1 MSAITYK
8 TSGVDI
14 DEANVFVRAIQKD
27 IAGTLSPSVIRY
39 KGAFGSLFALG
50 ARKYKDPVLVSSTD
64 GVGTKLLVAQAAGK
78 HDTVG
83 IDLVAMNVNDV
94 LCAGAQPL
102 FFLDYIACGR
112 LDVKVL
118 KAVVK
123 GITAGCRMAGCA
135 LVGGE
140 TAEMPGMYAK
150 DDYDLAGFAVG
161 VVEKDQIINGSR
173 IQAGDQVIGLPSS
186 GPHSN
191 GYSLIR
197 KVFSLSEQKKFA
209 SELLKPTRIYVREVL
224 PLVRR
229 FPLKGKSAN
238 RFPPEGPSGEI
249 KGIAHITG
257 GAFYE
262 KLTKI
267 LPPGK
272 CFAMNKGSWP
282 VPKIFQ
288 IIQKKGTIAD
298 REMFRTFNMGIG
310 LAIIAA
316 AKDIAAVRTFLRR
329 QKTGHYLIGEV
340 INDKKNKV
348 IFN

>member
-14 DEANVFVRAIQKD
+14 AEANVFVSAIQKD

-50 ARKYKDPVLVSSTD
+50 ARKYKAPVLVSSTD

-94 LCAGAQPL
+94 LCAGAKPL
-102 FFLDYIACGR
+102 FFLDYIACGK
-112 LDVKVL
+112 LKTKVL
-118 KAVVK
+118 KVVVK
-123 GITAGCRMAGCA
+123 GITDGCKMAGCA

-140 TAEMPGMYAK
+140 TAEMPGMYAA

-161 VVEKDQIINGSR
+161 VVEKDKIINGAR

-209 SELLKPTRIYVREVL
+209 PELLKPTRIYVREVL

-229 FPLKGKSAN
+229 FPPK
-238 RFPPEGPSGEI
+238 GPSGEI

-262 KLTKI
+262 KLTKV

-288 IIQKKGTIAD
+288 IIQKKGTID
-298 REMFRTFNMGIG
+298 DYEMFRTFNMGIG
-310 LAIIAA
+310 LAIIVAA
-316 AKDIAAVRTFLRR
+316 RDVAAVRTFLRR

>member
-8 TSGVDI
+8 TSGVNI

-27 IAGTLSPSVIRY
+27 IAGTLNPSVIRY
-39 KGAFGSLFALG
+39 KGAFGSLFALD
-50 ARKYKDPVLVSSTD
+50 AKKYKNPVLVSSTD
-64 GVGTKLLVAQAAGK
+64 GVGTKLLVAKAAGK

-94 LCAGAQPL
+94 LCTGAQPL
-102 FFLDYIACGR
+102 FFLDYIACGK
-112 LDVKVL
+112 LKTKVL
-118 KAVVK
+118 TEVVR
-123 GITAGCRMAGCA
+123 GITDGCKLAGCA

-140 TAEMPGMYAK
+140 TAEMPGMYRK

-161 VVEKDQIINGSR
+161 VVEKEGIINGAR

-197 KVFSLSEQKKFA
+197 KVFSLREQKRYRV
-209 SELLKPTRIYVREVL
+209 ELLKPTRIYVREVL
-224 PLVRR
+224 PLVRK
-229 FPLKGKSAN
+229 FK
-238 RFPPEGPSGEI
+238 I

-267 LPPGK
+267 LPSGK
-272 CFAMNKGSWP
+272 CFAIHKGSWP

-288 IIQKKGTIAD
+288 IIQKKGTIQD

-310 LAIIAA
+310 LAVVVAR
-316 AKDIAAVRTFLRR
+316 KDVSAVRALLRR
-329 QKTGHYLIGEV
+329 GKTRHYLIGEV
-340 INDKKNKV
+340 INDKSNKV

>member
-14 DEANVFVRAIQKD
+14 DEADVFVRAIQKD
-27 IAGTLSPSVIRY
+27 IAGTLSPSVIRD

-94 LCAGAQPL
+94 LCAGAKPL
-102 FFLDYIACGR
+102 FFLDYIACGK
-112 LDVKVL
+112 LKTKVL
-118 KAVVK
+118 KVVVK
-123 GITAGCRMAGCA
+123 GITDGCKMAGCA

-140 TAEMPGMYAK
+140 TAEMPGMYAA

-161 VVEKDQIINGSR
+161 VVEKDKIINGAR

-209 SELLKPTRIYVREVL
+209 PELLKPTRIYVREVL
-224 PLVRR
+224 PLIR
-229 FPLKGKSAN
+229 K
-238 RFPPEGPSGEI
+238 FPPQGASRRI

-288 IIQKKGTIAD
+288 IIQKKGTIND
-298 REMFRTFNMGIG
+298 YEMFRTFNMGIG
-310 LAIIAA
+310 LAIIVA

>member
-14 DEANVFVRAIQKD
+14 AEANVFVRAIQKD

-94 LCAGAQPL
+94 LCAGAKPL
-102 FFLDYIACGR
+102 FFLDYIACGKLR
-112 LDVKVL
+112 TKVL

-123 GITAGCRMAGCA
+123 GITDGCKMAGCA

-140 TAEMPGMYAK
+140 TAEMPGMYAA

-161 VVEKDQIINGSR
+161 VVEKDKIINGAR

-209 SELLKPTRIYVREVL
+209 SALLKPTRIYVREVL
-224 PLVRR
+224 PLVR
-229 FPLKGKSAN
+229 K
-238 RFPPEGPSGEI
+238 FPPRGASRPI

-288 IIQKKGTIAD
+288 IIQKKGTIND
-298 REMFRTFNMGIG
+298 YEMFRTFNMGIG
-310 LAIIAA
+310 LAIIVAA
-316 AKDIAAVRTFLRR
+316 RDVAAVRTFLRR

>member
-14 DEANVFVRAIQKD
+14 GAANRFVRAIQKD

-39 KGAFGSLFALG
+39 KGAFGSLFELG
-50 ARKYKDPVLVSSTD
+50 AKKYKNPVLVSSTD
-64 GVGTKLLVAQAAGK
+64 GVGTKLLVAKVAGK

-83 IDLVAMNVNDV
+83 IDLVAMNVNDI
-94 LCAGAQPL
+94 LCAGAEPL

-140 TAEMPGMYAK
+140 TAEMPGMYAA

-161 VVEKDQIINGSR
+161 VVEKDKIINGAR
-173 IQAGDQVIGLPSS
+173 IQAGDHVIGLPLS

-191 GYSLIR
+191 GYFLIR

-209 SELLKPTRIYVREVL
+209 PELLKPTRIYVREVL
-224 PLVRR
+224 PLVRK
-229 FPLKGKSAN
+229 FS
-238 RFPPEGPSGEI
+238 I
-249 KGIAHITG
+249 KGIAHLTG

-267 LPPGK
+267 LPAGK
-272 CFAMNKGSWP
+272 CFSVDRGSWP

-288 IIQKKGTIAD
+288 IIKKKGTIQD

-310 LAIIAA
+310 LAIVVA
-316 AKDIAAVRTFLRR
+316 AKDVVAVRAFLRR

-340 INDKKNKV
+340 INDKKNKA

>member
-27 IAGTLSPSVIRY
+27 IAGTLNPSVIRY

-50 ARKYKDPVLVSSTD
+50 AKKYKDPVLVSSTD

-94 LCAGAQPL
+94 LCVGAQPL

-112 LDVKVL
+112 LKAKVL

-123 GITAGCRMAGCA
+123 GITDGCKLAGCA
-135 LVGGE
+135 LIGGE
-140 TAEMPGMYAK
+140 TAEMPGMYAA

-161 VVEKDQIINGSR
+161 VVEKERIINGSR

-209 SELLKPTRIYVREVL
+209 PELLKPTRIYVREVL
-224 PLVRR
+224 PLIRR
-229 FPLKGKSAN
+229 FP
-238 RFPPEGPSGEI
+238 I

-267 LPPGK
+267 LPSGK
-272 CFAMNKGSWP
+272 CFVVDRGSWP

-288 IIQKKGTIAD
+288 IIQKKGTIND
-298 REMFRTFNMGIG
+298 YEMFRTFNMGIG
-310 LAIIAA
+310 LAIIVA

>member
-1 MSAITYK
+1 MRRVTYK
-8 TSGVDI
+8 VSGVDI
-14 DEANVFVRAIQKD
+14 GAANRFVKAIQKD

-39 KGAFGSLFALG
+39 KGAFGSLFALNG
-50 ARKYKDPVLVSSTD
+50 KKYKDPVLVSSTD
-64 GVGTKLLVAQAAGK
+64 GVGTKLLVTKLVGR

-83 IDLVAMNVNDV
+83 IDLVAMNVNDI
-94 LCAGAQPL
+94 LCAGARPL

-123 GITAGCRMAGCA
+123 GITAGCRMADCA

-140 TAEMPGMYAK
+140 TAEMPGMYAA

-161 VVEKDQIINGSR
+161 VVEKDKIINGAR
-173 IQAGDQVIGLPSS
+173 IQAGDQLIGLPSS
-186 GPHSN
+186 GLHSN
-191 GYSLIR
+191 GFSLVR
-197 KVFSLSEQKKFA
+197 KVFSTEQQRKLA
-209 SELLKPTRIYVREVL
+209 GGLLKPTRIYVREVL
-224 PLVRR
+224 PLVRK
-229 FPLKGKSAN
+229 FS
-238 RFPPEGPSGEI
+238 I

-267 LPPGK
+267 LPAGK
-272 CFAMNKGSWP
+272 CFLVERGSWP
-282 VPKIFQ
+282 VPEIFQ
-288 IIQKKGTIAD
+288 IIQKQGTIQN

-310 LAIIAA
+310 LAIVVAR
-316 AKDIAAVRTFLRR
+316 KDVAAVRAFLRR
-329 QKTGHYLIGEV
+329 QKTRHYLIGEV
-340 INDKKNKV
+340 INGRKDKV

>member
-14 DEANVFVRAIQKD
+14 DEADVFVRAIQKD
-27 IAGTLSPSVIRY
+27 IAGTLSPSVIRD

-94 LCAGAQPL
+94 LCAGAKPL
-102 FFLDYIACGR
+102 FFLDYIACGK
-112 LDVKVL
+112 LKTKVL
-118 KAVVK
+118 KVVVK
-123 GITAGCRMAGCA
+123 GITDGCKMAGCA

-140 TAEMPGMYAK
+140 TAEMPGMYAA

-161 VVEKDQIINGSR
+161 VVEKDKIINGAR

-209 SELLKPTRIYVREVL
+209 PELLKPTRIYVREVL
-224 PLVRR
+224 PLVRK
-229 FPLKGKSAN
+229 FH
-238 RFPPEGPSGEI
+238 I

-288 IIQKKGTIAD
+288 IIQKKGTIND
-298 REMFRTFNMGIG
+298 YEMFRTFNMGIG
-310 LAIIAA
+310 LAIIVA

>member
-1 MSAITYK
+1 MSTVTYK

-14 DEANVFVRAIQKD
+14 GAANRFVRAIQKD

-39 KGAFGSLFALG
+39 KGAFGSLFELG
-50 ARKYKDPVLVSSTD
+50 AKKYKNPVLVSSTD
-64 GVGTKLLVAQAAGK
+64 GVGTKLLVAKVAGK

-83 IDLVAMNVNDV
+83 LDLVAMNVNDI
-94 LCAGAQPL
+94 LCAGAEPL

-140 TAEMPGMYAK
+140 TAEMPGMYAA

-161 VVEKDQIINGSR
+161 VVEKDKIINGAR

-209 SELLKPTRIYVREVL
+209 PELLKPTRIYVREVL
-224 PLVRR
+224 PLVRK
-229 FPLKGKSAN
+229 FS
-238 RFPPEGPSGEI
+238 I
-249 KGIAHITG
+249 KGIAHLTG

-267 LPPGK
+267 LPAGK
-272 CFAMNKGSWP
+272 CFSVDRGSWP

-288 IIQKKGTIAD
+288 IIKKKGTIQD

-310 LAIIAA
+310 LAIVVA
-316 AKDIAAVRTFLRR
+316 AKDVVAVRAFLRR

>member
-14 DEANVFVRAIQKD
+14 DKANVFVRAIQKD
-27 IAGTLSPSVIRY
+27 IAGTLSPSVIRH

-94 LCAGAQPL
+94 LCAGAKPL
-102 FFLDYIACGR
+102 FFLDYIACGK
-112 LDVKVL
+112 LKTKVL

-123 GITAGCRMAGCA
+123 GITDGCKLAGCA

-140 TAEMPGMYAK
+140 TAEMPGMYAA

-161 VVEKDQIINGSR
+161 VVERERIINGAR

-209 SELLKPTRIYVREVL
+209 RELLKPTRIYVREVL
-224 PLVRR
+224 PLIEH
-229 FPLKGKSAN
+229 FPV
-238 RFPPEGPSGEI
+238 

-267 LPPGK
+267 LLPGK

-288 IIQKKGTIAD
+288 IIQKKGTIND
-298 REMFRTFNMGIG
+298 YEMFRTFNMGIG
-310 LAIIAA
+310 LAIIVAA
-316 AKDIAAVRTFLRR
+316 RDIAAVRTFLRR

>member
-14 DEANVFVRAIQKD
+14 DEANSFVKAIQKD
-27 IAGTLSPSVIRY
+27 IAGTLSPSVIRH
-39 KGAFGSLFALG
+39 KGAFGSLFALNG
-50 ARKYKDPVLVSSTD
+50 KKYKNPVLVSSTD
-64 GVGTKLLVAQAAGK
+64 GVGTKLLVAKLAGC

-83 IDLVAMNVNDV
+83 IDLVAMNVNDI

-123 GITAGCRMAGCA
+123 GITDGCKMAGCA

-140 TAEMPGMYAK
+140 TAEMPGMYAA

-161 VVEKDQIINGSR
+161 VVEKDKIINGAR
-173 IQAGDQVIGLPSS
+173 IQAGDQLIGLPSS

-197 KVFSLSEQKKFA
+197 KVFSLNEQKKLA

-224 PLVRR
+224 PLVRK
-229 FPLKGKSAN
+229 FS
-238 RFPPEGPSGEI
+238 I

-262 KLTKI
+262 KLTKV
-267 LPPGK
+267 LPAGK
-272 CFAMNKGSWP
+272 CFSVNRGGWP

-288 IIQKKGTIAD
+288 IIQKQGTIQT

-310 LAIIAA
+310 LAIVVARE
-316 AKDIAAVRTFLRR
+316 DVAAVRAFLRR
-329 QKTGHYLIGEV
+329 RKTGHYLIGEV
-340 INDKKNKV
+340 ISDKKNKV

>member
-8 TSGVDI
+8 TSGVNI
-14 DEANVFVRAIQKD
+14 DEANVFVKAIQKD
-27 IAGTLSPSVIRY
+27 IAGTLNQSVIRY
-39 KGAFGSLFALG
+39 KGAFGSLFELG
-50 ARKYKDPVLVSSTD
+50 AKKYKDPVLVSSTD
-64 GVGTKLLVAQAAGK
+64 GVGTKLLVAKAAGK

-94 LCAGAQPL
+94 LCTGARPL
-102 FFLDYIACGR
+102 FFLDYIACG
-112 LDVKVL
+112 KL
-118 KAVVK
+118 KTKILTAVVK
-123 GITAGCRMAGCA
+123 GVTDGCKLAGCA

-140 TAEMPGMYAK
+140 TAEMPGMYAA

-161 VVEKDQIINGSR
+161 VVEKDRIINGSR

-197 KVFSLSEQKKFA
+197 KVFSLSEQKRHA
-209 SELLKPTRIYVREVL
+209 PELLKPTRIYVREVL
-224 PLVRR
+224 PLVRK
-229 FPLKGKSAN
+229 FS
-238 RFPPEGPSGEI
+238 I

-267 LPPGK
+267 LPAGK
-272 CFAMNKGSWP
+272 CFSVDRGSWP

-288 IIQKKGTIAD
+288 IIQKKGTIQD
-298 REMFRTFNMGIG
+298 CEMFRTFNMGIG
-310 LAIIAA
+310 LAIVVAA
-316 AKDIAAVRTFLRR
+316 RDVTAVRAFLRR
-329 QKTGHYLIGEV
+329 QKTRHYLIGEV
-340 INDKKNKV
+340 TNDKKNKV

>member
-14 DEANVFVRAIQKD
+14 DEANAFVKAIQKD

-39 KGAFGSLFALG
+39 KGAFGSLFELG
-50 ARKYKDPVLVSSTD
+50 AKKYKNPVLVSSTD
-64 GVGTKLLVAQAAGK
+64 GVGTKLLVAKAVGK

-83 IDLVAMNVNDV
+83 IDLVAMNVNDI
-94 LCAGAQPL
+94 LCAGARPL

-123 GITAGCRMAGCA
+123 GITAGCRMADCA

-140 TAEMPGMYAK
+140 TAEMPGMYAA

-161 VVEKDQIINGSR
+161 VVEKDKVINGAR
-173 IQAGDQVIGLPSS
+173 IQAGDQLIGLPSS
-186 GPHSN
+186 GLHSN
-191 GYSLIR
+191 GFSLVR
-197 KVFSLSEQKKFA
+197 KVFSTEQQRKLA
-209 SELLKPTRIYVREVL
+209 GELLKPTRIYVREVL
-224 PLVRR
+224 PLVRK
-229 FPLKGKSAN
+229 FS
-238 RFPPEGPSGEI
+238 I

-267 LPPGK
+267 LPAGK
-272 CFAMNKGSWP
+272 CFLVERGSWP
-282 VPKIFQ
+282 VPEIFQ
-288 IIQKKGTIAD
+288 IIQKQGTIQT

-310 LAIIAA
+310 LAIVVARE
-316 AKDIAAVRTFLRR
+316 DVAAVRAFLRR
-329 QKTGHYLIGEV
+329 QKTRHYLTGEV
-340 INDKKNKV
+340 INDKKNKI